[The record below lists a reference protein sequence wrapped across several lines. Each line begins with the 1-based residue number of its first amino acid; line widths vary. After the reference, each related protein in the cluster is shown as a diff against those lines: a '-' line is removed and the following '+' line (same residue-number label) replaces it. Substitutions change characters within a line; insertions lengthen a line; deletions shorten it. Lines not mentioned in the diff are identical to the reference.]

1 MKRLH
6 RIALLTT
13 TLLLAISMNSFAQL
27 LPSEGTLGIR
37 SNLAGQRSVE
47 VPYML
52 NETLSIA
59 PYLGFTIVGD
69 SDSNVED
76 GFKDFSVGVMPRYYM
91 SQENPIAL
99 YAVGNLGISITSP
112 NNSNVNSTSD
122 FILGA
127 GYGAE
132 FFFAKRFSFSTDV
145 NLNLRAGDSQT
156 QLNTVARISATVY
169 F

>member
-6 RIALLTT
+6 KITLLTA
-13 TLLLAISMNSFAQL
+13 TLLLAFSFNSYAQL
-27 LPSEGTLGIR
+27 LPDVGTLGIR
-37 SNLAGQRSVE
+37 ANLAGQRSIE

-76 GFKDFSVGVMPRYYM
+76 GYQDFAFGVMPRYYL
-91 SQENPIAL
+91 SQDNPVAL
-99 YAVGNLGISITSP
+99 YAVGNLGLTITSF
-112 NNSNVNSTSD
+112 NNSNANSITD
-122 FILGA
+122 FVLGA

-156 QLNTVARISATVY
+156 RLNTSARLSATVY

>member
-1 MKRLH
+1 MKRINK
-6 RIALLTT
+6 IAIVTA
-13 TLLLAISMNSFAQL
+13 TLLFAFSLNTHAQL
-27 LPSEGTLGIR
+27 LPDTGTLGIR
-37 SNLAGQRSVE
+37 ANLAGQVNIE

-59 PYLGFTIVGD
+59 PYLGFNIIGD
-69 SDSNVED
+69 SNSNVED
-76 GFKDFSVGVMPRYYM
+76 GSKTISAGVMPRYYL

-99 YAVGNLGISITSP
+99 YAVGNLGINTFSP
-112 NNSNVNSTSD
+112 NASGASSNTNFV
-122 FILGA
+122 LGV

-145 NLNLRAGDSQT
+145 NLNLRTGDSQT
-156 QLNTVARISATVY
+156 QLGTAARISATVY